1 MLIHVNRSGSLTK
14 RTNENGYTALSLDYS
29 DGVLE
34 ASMRSTGMALSKET
48 VGKLTNLVW
57 NKRPDLMLLTD
68 DVYGTFVDDF
78 RSVLGEL
85 PHNTC
90 EPA

>member
-1 MLIHVNRSGSLTK
+1 
-14 RTNENGYTALSLDYS
+14 
-29 DGVLE
+29 
-34 ASMRSTGMALSKET
+34 MRSTGMALSKET
-48 VGKLTNLVW
+48 VGKLTNLVR